1 MVIEVLRPQDF
12 EDFYQLFSKLMLEA
26 FPTFSPRLKK
36 HFLDKDYNP
45 QVLRYWID
53 NNMRKVLIARDSGKS
68 IGFIIGDNSYGGVSF
83 ISWLGVVEH
92 YRGLGIGSK
101 LLNTYED
108 FAISCGSHLL
118 ELFTFEKV
126 KPFYQRHGFSE
137 IGRREEGYYGQKNL
151 IMNKTIGKWNENYLD
166 RR

>member
-1 MVIEVLRPQDF
+1 
-12 EDFYQLFSKLMLEA
+12 
-26 FPTFSPRLKK
+26 
-36 HFLDKDYNP
+36 
-45 QVLRYWID
+45 
-53 NNMRKVLIARDSGKS
+53 MRKVLIARDSGKS